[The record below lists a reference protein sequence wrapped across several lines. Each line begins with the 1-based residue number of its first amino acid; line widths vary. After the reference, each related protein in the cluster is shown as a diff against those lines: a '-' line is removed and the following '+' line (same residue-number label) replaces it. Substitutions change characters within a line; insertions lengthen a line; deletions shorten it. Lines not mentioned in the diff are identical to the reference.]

1 VSQCDRSAMREWRL
15 VQEIALGAGTAG
27 WIRTTDLLIHS
38 KFSLSDASRHDPT
51 CLAADPSN
59 YLVSP

>member
-1 VSQCDRSAMREWRL
+1 MREWGL

-38 KFSLSDASRHDPT
+38 LM
-51 CLAADPSN
+51 AANSHGFPAFPESQN
-59 YLVSP
+59 LRL

>member
-1 VSQCDRSAMREWRL
+1 MREWGL

-38 KFSLSDASRHDPT
+38 QQSSRIIAVQIGRIHPKT
-51 CLAADPSN
+51 I
-59 YLVSP
+59 